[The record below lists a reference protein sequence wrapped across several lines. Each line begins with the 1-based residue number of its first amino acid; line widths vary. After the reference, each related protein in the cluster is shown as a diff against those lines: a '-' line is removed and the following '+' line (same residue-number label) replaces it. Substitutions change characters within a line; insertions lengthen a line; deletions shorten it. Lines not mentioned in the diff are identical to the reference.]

1 MVKRRIHE
9 ISKELKIESK
19 EIIKR
24 LNQMGISVKSHMS
37 TLEDD
42 EVERFLGYLKSER
55 VNKGNKTLAGSTQT
69 AGKVAVP
76 SVSSEQ
82 MIEKKRQ
89 TTSPEPGTTEKFKTA
104 KTERKKERHGKRTD
118 RGPGLV
124 DRVPSRPPDRRF
136 QEKQR
141 FGEKPGKAY
150 GQLENQGVRPKKTE
164 RIKDREQHEIKRE
177 HPKPES
183 RQNVNSQQDRTYQM
197 KVQPER
203 QARRQHKSQVQ
214 EQRLQKG
221 QAKHVQERPAQG
233 AGKLQHREQQVPG
246 TGRLVENVKGAETG
260 AQSLNG
266 TKPQRTEERGT
277 RSGKSK
283 HFDRPGQNKAG
294 AGQAAG
300 ARMEPAN
307 LRPQPRFDEKGRPG
321 GDKYKS
327 LDKQKAKQG
336 QRLSKGRT
344 DRRNIAPRQDEE
356 KLLSKVDPASRK
368 KGAAKSQ
375 KHALKQPVDKKPVV
389 LGESITVQ
397 ELALKIHR
405 RPAELIK
412 KLMQLG
418 VMATINQDIDN
429 DTAAILA
436 GEYGYE
442 VEVKMPVDMETVLM
456 QEPEDD
462 PALLQPRPCMVT
474 VMGHV
479 DHGKTSLLDAIR
491 ETNVTATEAGGITQ
505 RIGAY
510 QVEHNDRKIT
520 FIDTP
525 GHEAFTA
532 MRARGAQV
540 TDIAILVVAA
550 DDGVMPQTIEAIN
563 HAKEAGVPIIVAIN
577 KIDKAGASPARVKQE
592 LTEYGLVDEE
602 WGGDTICVN
611 VSALKKEGLDDLLE
625 MILLVAEISELKAN
639 PNRSARGTV
648 IESELD
654 KGRGPVATVLVQ
666 NGTLNV
672 GDALI
677 AGPAF
682 GRVRAMIDYKGRR
695 INKAVP
701 STPVEVLGFS
711 EVPAAGDVFV
721 VVEDEKL
728 ARSIAT
734 RRQTRKREEELKSS
748 KRVSLDDLFKR
759 IKEGQIKELG
769 IIIKADVQGS
779 VEALRQA
786 LERLSTEEVKVN
798 IIHCGV
804 GAITETDIMLA
815 SASNTIII
823 GFNVRPD
830 VNARKAAE
838 NEKVDVR
845 LYRVIYDAIEDI
857 KAAMSGLL
865 EPEYREVMLG
875 RAEIRK
881 IFKSSKIGTI
891 AGCYVLE
898 GKIER
903 DAGIRVVR
911 DGIVIHEGKLDSL
924 KRFKDDA
931 KEVVQGY
938 ECGVTLEKFNDIQEN
953 DVIEAFAFEAVE
965 RKLS

>member
-9 ISKELKIESK
+9 ISKEIKIESK
-19 EIIKR
+19 EIIKK
-24 LNQMGISVKSHMS
+24 LNRMGINVKSHMS
-37 TLEDD
+37 TLEDN
-42 EVERFLGYLKSER
+42 EVERLLEYLKNEPAEDSNKYIER
-55 VNKGNKTLAGSTQT
+55 
-69 AGKVAVP
+69 
-76 SVSSEQ
+76 
-82 MIEKKRQ
+82 KRQ
-89 TTSPEPGTTEKFKTA
+89 ITSPESDVSEKYSTF
-104 KTERKKERHGKRTD
+104 KTERKKERQEKKAD

-141 FGEKPGKAY
+141 FQEKPGKAL
-150 GQLENQGVRPKKTE
+150 GHSESHQSVRPKKVE
-164 RIKDREQHEIKRE
+164 RAKDRGQQGKKQEYSK
-177 HPKPES
+177 KES
-183 RQNVNSQQDRTYQM
+183 RQDGIAQQNRVYQ
-197 KVQPER
+197 KQVQPER
-203 QARRQHKSQVQ
+203 QANEQHKSQVQ
-214 EQRLQKG
+214 EQRPSKG
-221 QAKHVQERPAQG
+221 QTKHALGQPVHG
-233 AGKLQHREQQVPG
+233 AGKLQRRVEQEPG
-246 TGRLVENVKGAETG
+246 TGRSVEPG
-260 AQSLNG
+260 
-266 TKPQRTEERGT
+266 ERGT
-277 RSGKSK
+277 RSVVAKHIDRTGPGK
-283 HFDRPGQNKAG
+283 

-300 ARMEPAN
+300 PRMESANAN
-307 LRPQPRFDEKGRPG
+307 LRPQSSFSEKGRPG
-321 GDKYKS
+321 GDKSKS
-327 LDKQKAKQG
+327 INKSKLKQG
-336 QRLSKGRT
+336 QKSPKERT
-344 DRRNIAPRQDEE
+344 DRRNIAARKGEN
-356 KLLSKVDPASRK
+356 KTLSKVGPASHK
-368 KGAAKSQ
+368 KGAAKSH
-375 KHALKQPVDKKPVV
+375 KHAIKPPVDKKPVV

-397 ELALKIHR
+397 ELALKMYR

-418 VMATINQDIDN
+418 IMTTINQDIDN
-429 DTAAILA
+429 DIAAILA
-436 GEYGYE
+436 EEYGYE
-442 VEVKMPVDMETVLM
+442 VEIKLPVDMEKVLM

-462 PALLQPRPCMVT
+462 PGLLQARPCMVT

-491 ETNVTATEAGGITQ
+491 ETNVTATETGGITQ

-550 DDGVMPQTIEAIN
+550 DDGVMPQTVEALN
-563 HAKEAGVPIIVAIN
+563 HAKEAGIPIIVAIN
-577 KIDKAGASPARVKQE
+577 KVDKAGANPTRVKQE

-639 PNRSARGTV
+639 PNRAARGTV

-666 NGTLNV
+666 NGTLNI
-672 GDALI
+672 GDVLI
-677 AGPAF
+677 AGSAF
-682 GRVRAMIDYKGRR
+682 GRVRAMIDYNGHRVK
-695 INKAVP
+695 KALP

-711 EVPAAGDVFV
+711 EVPSAGDVFV

-728 ARSIAT
+728 ARSIVS

-748 KRVSLDDLFKR
+748 TRVSLDDLFKR
-759 IKEGQIKELG
+759 IQEGNIKELG

-779 VEALRQA
+779 VEALRQT

-804 GAITETDIMLA
+804 GAVTETDIMLA
-815 SASNTIII
+815 SASNAIII

-845 LYRVIYDAIEDI
+845 LYRVIYDAIEDV
-857 KAAMSGLL
+857 KAAMGGLL
-865 EPEYREVMLG
+865 EPEYREIMLG

-903 DAGIRVVR
+903 DAGVRLVR
-911 DGIVIHEGKLDSL
+911 DGIVTHEGKLDSL

-938 ECGVTLEKFNDIQEN
+938 ECGVTLEKFNDVQEN
-953 DVIEAFAFEAVE
+953 DIIEAFTFEEVE